1 MPTKLIILN
10 YVFLFLGNWTF
21 EEKVYLYILILIKMF
36 FFLVTLIQNCVY
48 SKFPLVVDILLFN

>member
-36 FFLVTLIQNCVY
+36 FFLVTLIWNCVY
-48 SKFPLVVDILLFN
+48 LKFPLVDDILIFN

>member
-21 EEKVYLYILILIKMF
+21 EEKVYLYILILIKMVF
-36 FFLVTLIQNCVY
+36 
-48 SKFPLVVDILLFN
+48 S